1 MADIER
7 GRIGA
12 LFILFFSLF
21 VLFLVLCYLYY
32 LANSSKGGTIQD
44 NPSPAEISPNSPNSN
59 DNSKE
64 AVDSS
69 LLPVVQRIRRSLL
82 KYLPNGTET
91 PKFRQTFDELEKAA
105 LFGRIDQQKIAS
117 FNTAVKTALA
127 DGSIDD
133 SEMDNLLDL
142 LESAII
148 K

>member
-1 MADIER
+1 MADIGQ
-7 GRIGA
+7 GRIGT
-12 LFILFFSLF
+12 LFILLLSLF
-21 VLFLVLCYLYY
+21 VLFLILGYLYY
-32 LANSSKGGTIQD
+32 LANSSKDGTIQD
-44 NPSPAEISPNSPNSN
+44 NPSPAEINPNSPNSN

-69 LLPVVQRIRRSLL
+69 LLPVIQRIRRSLSR
-82 KYLPNGTET
+82 YLPNGNET
-91 PKFRQTFDELEKAA
+91 PKFRQTFNEVEEAA
-105 LFGRIDQQKIAS
+105 LFGRIDRQKIAS
-117 FNTAVKTALA
+117 FNIAVKTALA